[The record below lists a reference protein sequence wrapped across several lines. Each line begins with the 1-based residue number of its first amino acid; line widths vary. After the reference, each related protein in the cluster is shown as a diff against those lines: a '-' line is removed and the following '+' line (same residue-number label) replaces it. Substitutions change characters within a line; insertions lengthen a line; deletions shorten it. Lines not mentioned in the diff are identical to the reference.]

1 MIHARD
7 SVLVVWSEEEAY
19 YLHCLSLSHK
29 QLPEVTFSIAESGAC
44 VQKLLRNMTAIIG
57 GASTIRDSKQMRGR
71 YGTEHGQQFK
81 SGMAMKGCPFVVAK
95 GAPRTFTYYAL
106 KRNREPDEFM
116 EECARHAVAM
126 KTLERI
132 PAGSSPNTSAASIRT
147 WVGWAL
153 GLGSRAPLDMRASGI

>member
-1 MIHARD
+1 MARD

-19 YLHCLSLSHK
+19 YLHCLPLSRK
-29 QLPEVTFSIAESGAC
+29 QFPEVTFSIAESGAC

-81 SGMAMKGCPFVVAK
+81 GGMALKGWAVPFVVAK
-95 GAPRTFTYYAL
+95 GTPRTFTYFVL
-106 KRNREPDEFM
+106 KRNRKPDDFM

-126 KTLERI
+126 RLYCHGANDAQPGANDAR
-132 PAGSSPNTSAASIRT
+132 PGANDAR
-147 WVGWAL
+147 
-153 GLGSRAPLDMRASGI
+153 